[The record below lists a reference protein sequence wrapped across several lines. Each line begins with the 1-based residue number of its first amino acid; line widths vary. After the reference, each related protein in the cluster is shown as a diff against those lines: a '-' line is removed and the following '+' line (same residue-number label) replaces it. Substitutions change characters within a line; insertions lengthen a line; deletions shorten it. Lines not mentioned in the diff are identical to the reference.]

1 MTSGAVQAERDMHL
15 ARKAQS
21 TWASSWEVA
30 SPAVSPS
37 RFQAQSY
44 PLGGRQ
50 VAGLP
55 SALDSEKAPLGAVS
69 HRLGAEVGEVILDM
83 REKEPSLRDTARQ
96 AGPWLEP

>member
-15 ARKAQS
+15 ARKAQR

-30 SPAVSPS
+30 SPAISPS

-50 VAGLP
+50 VAGSP
-55 SALDSEKAPLGAVS
+55 SALDSEKAPLGA
-69 HRLGAEVGEVILDM
+69 L
-83 REKEPSLRDTARQ
+83 TQ
-96 AGPWLEP
+96 AGGRGGRGDPRHERKGAFPA